1 MTPEGG
7 ITSVAAPAPAPAA
20 QPAAPAPAAAD
31 APSIVVPEGP
41 VTTLEEKSDITDT
54 RESLFGDETRF
65 SEAELTGEEA
75 GDGVA
80 AAAATPPAEP
90 GAKEAVA
97 PPPAGE
103 PGKEAQT
110 PEQEAAAKA
119 AEDAGKD
126 PVVKATEGIRR
137 ELTGERQARRTL
149 EQQLGEAQQVISQ
162 LQGEIQRGVTAPQ
175 ANPLDKFKDF
185 KELSDDEYDEL
196 VTTDY
201 AEAQRYIKRLADYR
215 EAQHTAAEHDRQ
227 QRSVSE
233 AAQRNA
239 ATIIN
244 TSREAMAQ
252 EVPGLYD
259 EKSDINERLMT
270 FAEQHGMDGDLLAAL
285 TDPATVIVQ
294 RGAKSG
300 IYLGRGAVATL
311 RLIHNLYQ
319 GETRIRDELTRS
331 ITEQVMEKV
340 KTDAG
345 VYKSLGDNPAQ
356 TIVPEDTGQT
366 ITEDDFRNLSE
377 ADQRRLLGG

>member
-1 MTPEGG
+1 M
-7 ITSVAAPAPAPAA
+7 
-20 QPAAPAPAAAD
+20 
-31 APSIVVPEGP
+31 
-41 VTTLEEKSDITDT
+41 
-54 RESLFGDETRF
+54 
-65 SEAELTGEEA
+65 
-75 GDGVA
+75 
-80 AAAATPPAEP
+80 
-90 GAKEAVA
+90 
-97 PPPAGE
+97 
-103 PGKEAQT
+103 
-110 PEQEAAAKA
+110 
-119 AEDAGKD
+119 
-126 PVVKATEGIRR
+126 
-137 ELTGERQARRTL
+137 
-149 EQQLGEAQQVISQ
+149 
-162 LQGEIQRGVTAPQ
+162 
-175 ANPLDKFKDF
+175 DKFKDF

-201 AEAQRYIKRLADYR
+201 AKAQRYIKRLADYR
-215 EAQHTAAEHDRQ
+215 EAQHASAEQDRQ
-227 QRSVSE
+227 QRSISE

-259 EKSDINERLMT
+259 QNSDINERLMT

-300 IYLGRGAVATL
+300 AYLGRGAVATL

-319 GETRIRDELTRS
+319 GEARIRGELTRS
-331 ITEQVMEKV
+331 ITEEVMGKV

-356 TIVPEDTGQT
+356 TTIPEDTGQ
-366 ITEDDFRNLSE
+366 IVTEDDFRNLSE

>member
-1 MTPEGG
+1 MAPEDGS
-7 ITSVAAPAPAPAA
+7 TSVA
-20 QPAAPAPAAAD
+20 PAAPATPPAAPAAD
-31 APSIVVPEGP
+31 APSIVVPDGP
-41 VTTLEEKSDITDT
+41 VTVLEEKSDITDT

-75 GDGVA
+75 GDGA
-80 AAAATPPAEP
+80 APAAATPPAQP
-90 GAKEAVA
+90 GAKEAVT
-97 PPPAGE
+97 PPPAGDA
-103 PGKEAQT
+103 GKEVQT
-110 PEQEAAAKA
+110 PEQEAAARA

-126 PVVKATEGIRR
+126 PVVRATEGIRR
-137 ELTGERQARRTL
+137 ELTEERQARRTL
-149 EQQLGEAQQVISQ
+149 AQQLEVAQQTISQ

-175 ANPLDKFKDF
+175 ASPMDKFKDF
-185 KELSDDEYDEL
+185 KELSDDEYDDL

-215 EAQHTAAEHDRQ
+215 EAQHTAAEQDRQ
-227 QRSVSE
+227 QRSISE
-233 AAQRNA
+233 AAHRNA

-300 IYLGRGAVATL
+300 AYLGRGAVATL
-311 RLIHNLYQ
+311 RLLHNLYQ
-319 GETRIRDELTRS
+319 GEARIRDELTRS
-331 ITEQVMEKV
+331 ITEQVMGKV

-356 TIVPEDTGQT
+356 TIIPEDTGQ
-366 ITEDDFRNLSE
+366 IVTEDDFRNLSE